1 MKSVT
6 EDNKENDN
14 NQNILVKIFDWHKR
28 TFLHPTTKSV
38 GCGKSS
44 IYRIKNYMY
53 GGLVA

>member
-1 MKSVT
+1 MFIFHKLYLKSVGWVLT
-6 EDNKENDN
+6 QQRNTNE
-14 NQNILVKIFDWHKR
+14 
-28 TFLHPTTKSV
+28 SV